1 MFPKSTYECQE
12 SLWSREVRHSERWEG
27 SADFGR
33 TVIHSVQL
41 SIAPPGFPLVAPD
54 SFSSSSLSSPAA
66 APAERPEFETSVDLN
81 TALSADSSEG
91 LNLFA
96 RVESFGG
103 RPLPRLMMPPK
114 RFAPGRMLSLSNR
127 SGSPPV
133 VVEPTGNVVAVCP
146 SMCGI
151 NLALGNPV
159 EFVVLGLMIPGF
171 AVATLAVIEADPIP
185 TVREC
190 SVDWLVELV
199 RPATPTTPKQ
209 FVAVPLIE
217 PFMKL
222 FN

>member
-1 MFPKSTYECQE
+1 MFPKSTNECQV
-12 SLWSREVRHSERWEG
+12 SQWNREVQYSEPWVGQTDLELR
-27 SADFGR
+27 
-33 TVIHSVQL
+33 VVHSVLL
-41 SIAPPGFPLVAPD
+41 STAAPLFPVVATD
-54 SFSSSSLSSPAA
+54 SFSSSSLSSPVA
-66 APAERPEFETSVDLN
+66 APAEQRAFETSVGLN

-91 LNLFA
+91 LLFFA

-114 RFAPGRMLSLSNR
+114 RFAPGRRLSLSNR
-127 SGSPPV
+127 SGSPSDV
-133 VVEPTGNVVAVCP
+133 GVVCP

-171 AVATLAVIEADPIP
+171 AAATLAVIEADPIP
-185 TVREC
+185 TVREW

-199 RPATPTTPKQ
+199 RPVTPTTPKQ
-209 FVAVPLIE
+209 FVAGPLIE
-217 PFMKL
+217 PLMKL